1 MAVDG
6 TYNIEINTPMG
17 NQNAKLTLKAD
28 GDSLSGGLSGQQ
40 GDQSFDGGTV
50 SGDEATWTIQVSGP
64 MGQMKLDFKATVSGD
79 EISGQVQLG
88 SFGSADFKG
97 TRV

>member
-17 NQNAKLTLKAD
+17 NQTVKLTLKAD
-28 GDSLSGGLSGQQ
+28 GDSLSGSSSGQQ
-40 GDQSFDGGTV
+40 GEQSFDGGTV
-50 SGDEATWTIQVSGP
+50 SGNEATWTIQVSGQ
-64 MGQMKLDFKATVSGD
+64 MGQMKLDFKATVTGD

-88 SFGSADFKG
+88 SFGSANFKG

>member
-6 TYNIEINTPMG
+6 TYNVEINTPMG
-17 NQNAKLTLKAD
+17 NQTVKLTLKAD
-28 GDSLSGGLSGQQ
+28 GDSLSGNSSGQQ
-40 GDQSFDGGTV
+40 GEQSFDGGTV
-50 SGDEATWTIQVSGP
+50 SGNEATWTIQVSGP

-88 SFGSADFKG
+88 SFGSANFKG